1 MALKVFSTSHFIRTF
16 LAHFKTTKLLPILI
30 EFVLRSK
37 NKLNKPYEKDRNA
50 WLRIYRQVLC

>member
-1 MALKVFSTSHFIRTF
+1 MALKVFSPSHFIRTF
-16 LAHFKTTKLLPILI
+16 LPHIETTKLLPILI

-37 NKLNKPYEKDRNA
+37 NKTNKPYEKDRNA

>member
-30 EFVLRSK
+30 DLVLRSK
-37 NKLNKPYEKDRNA
+37 NKTNKK
-50 WLRIYRQVLC
+50 I